1 MGIRGPKPRRKG
13 IVWSANFAYA
23 VGLITSDGNLS
34 PDGRHFTFVSKD
46 LEQIKNI
53 KKCLGITAQEHQRPY
68 GKDWNTPL
76 YYRLQWGDVT
86 LYDFLL
92 SIGLTANKSLTL
104 SALAIPDEYF
114 FDFFRGHL
122 DGDGCFYSYF
132 DPRYPSSFMFYL
144 TIVSGSQ
151 AHIFWIQ
158 NTLSR
163 LIGVRGHITSNKKHQ
178 HITQLKYAKRESEI
192 LLNKIYE
199 RPRAVCLKRKKLKIV
214 AALRIVGK
222 SLPRK
227 KKST

>member
-23 VGLITSDGNLS
+23 IGLITSDGNLS

-46 LEQIKNI
+46 KEQIDNI
-53 KKCLGITAQEHQRPY
+53 KKCLGITAQESQRPY
-68 GKDWNTPL
+68 GKDWSGPL

-104 SALAIPDEYF
+104 SALTIPDEHF

-163 LIGVRGHITSNKKHQ
+163 LVGVNGHITSNKKHP

-199 RPRAVCLKRKKLKIV
+199 QPKAVCLRRKKLKIV

-222 SLPRK
+222 SLPLK
-227 KKST
+227 NKST

>member
-1 MGIRGPKPRRKG
+1 M
-13 IVWSANFAYA
+13 
-23 VGLITSDGNLS
+23 S

-46 LEQIKNI
+46 LEQIQNI

-104 SALAIPDEYF
+104 GELNIPDEYY

-144 TIVSGSQ
+144 SIVSGS
-151 AHIFWIQ
+151 
-158 NTLSR
+158 
-163 LIGVRGHITSNKKHQ
+163 KKHIDWLRTMLKRLAGVTGHVTGSKKNP
-178 HITQLKYAKRESEI
+178 HITQLKYAKAESLI
-192 LLNKIYE
+192 LLEKLYE
-199 RPRAVCLKRKKLKIV
+199 RPGAVCLSRKKLKIEK
-214 AALRIVGK
+214 ALRIVGK
-222 SLPRK
+222 SLSTRRK
-227 KKST
+227 